1 MTNETP
7 PFERQQ
13 TVYKTDP
20 QFQLDSHS
28 YQTQYVDIYFLRLA
42 QLKPIVEAAGSERWD
57 GMEIAGEGVRRVER
71 VLDVRQ
77 GELCWV
83 AGTVYMEMPLKPNV
97 LEDISKDHFISAPP
111 SRQKYRDFQ
120 KDEIML
126 EDESGR
132 IRLIGT
138 TITHETLVTGCVIAV
153 MGTET
158 ASGEFEVVDIIFPE
172 LPPQPERPLPSS
184 TTTNKRYIGLIS
196 GLSITGSLHESI
208 ETHLLVEYLLGETGG
223 PADISKSSSI
233 SRLIIAGNS
242 LADPHLHA
250 PEDAVAAAT
259 TTASA
264 ARSKGKKYG
273 YDAAAYNPKPTT
285 TLDTLLSD
293 LCTSISVTLMPGEN
307 DPANASLPQQK
318 MHPTMFPQT
327 KFYTG
332 STFIPSTN
340 PCACEIDGVRFL
352 GTGGQTIDDIFKYVD
367 GDDRLDM
374 MEKTLRWRH
383 VAPTA
388 PDTLWCYPF
397 QEVDQFI
404 VDTCPHIYF
413 VGNQPEFGTRLAVGA
428 NDQVVR
434 LITVPKF
441 AETGEL
447 VLIDLDTLEPEVI
460 CFKSKSVAIA

>member
-1 MTNETP
+1 MGPTSETP

-42 QLKPIVEAAGSERWD
+42 QLKPVVEAAGSERWD
-57 GMEIAGEGVRRVER
+57 GMEIAGEAIHRVER

-83 AGTVYMEMPLKPNV
+83 TGTVYMEMPLKPNV
-97 LEDISKDHFISAPP
+97 LEDISRDHFISAPP
-111 SRQKYRDFQ
+111 IRQKYRDFQ

-132 IRLIGT
+132 IRLIGN

-172 LPPQPERPLPSS
+172 LPPQPERPPLPSS
-184 TTTNKRYIGLIS
+184 SPANKRYVGLIS
-196 GLSITGSLHESI
+196 GLNITGNIHESI

-223 PADISKSSSI
+223 PAEQSKSSNI

-242 LADPHLHA
+242 LAEPDLHA
-250 PEDAVAAAT
+250 TDDAVAAT
-259 TTASA
+259 G

-273 YDAAAYNPKPTT
+273 YDAAAYNAKPTT
-285 TLDTLLSD
+285 TLDTILAD
-293 LCTSISVTLMPGEN
+293 LCSSISVTLMPGEN

-318 MHPTMFPQT
+318 MHPTMFPAT

-332 STFIPSTN
+332 STFIPTTN

-367 GDDRLDM
+367 GDDRLEM
-374 MEKTLRWRH
+374 MERTLRWRH

-404 VDTCPHIYF
+404 IDSCPHIYF
-413 VGNQPEFGTRLAVGA
+413 VGNQPEFGTRLAVGP

-447 VLIDLDTLEPEVI
+447 ILIDLDTLEPEVI
-460 CFKSKSVAIA
+460 SFKSKSASTA